1 MPISFKAK
9 TGEAYNMKVLAE
21 LLTNNLKTGCFEV
34 NEDGIS
40 LRMMDHHRKTL
51 IDIDL
56 QAENFSLYK
65 FKKKNKMYIGLNLN
79 HFHRMLKSIKKKDSM
94 QLYID
99 DDNPTDLAIRA
110 IPKENTRKT
119 TSYVKIQSIQNLEI
133 DIPTGYGKPVIV
145 LSSEFQ
151 KMCKDMLSIGTTIK
165 VNAKN
170 FHINFSCDAGG
181 ILKRK
186 VEFGEVEDSDNDD
199 EDSENQVE
207 YNQEFSTEQ
216 LVRITKISG
225 LSTRLQIYPAN
236 GLPLLFRSNVGSL
249 GKISIYIKSKEQ
261 IENEKSTQ
269 SGSDS
274 E

>member
-56 QAENFSLYK
+56 QSENFSVYK
-65 FKKKNKMYIGLNLN
+65 FKNKSKMYIGLNLN

-99 DDNPTDLAIRA
+99 DEHPTDLAIRA

-186 VEFGEVEDSDNDD
+186 VEFGEVEDSDNEDD
-199 EDSENQVE
+199 DSENQVE

-225 LSTRLQIYPAN
+225 LSTRLQIFTAN

-249 GKISIYIKSKEQ
+249 GKISIYIKSKEL
-261 IENEKSTQ
+261 IENERTSQ